1 MGMNL
6 YGYDYSKSN
15 GRQDIVG
22 STFVDIIK
30 ENSVTITWSES
41 DGEVIK
47 IFLLNNS
54 AFFRVSNARG

>member
-6 YGYDYSKSN
+6 YGYDYSKST

-41 DGEVIK
+41 DGEVM